1 MAQHWRGVYYERT
14 LPRLSVRADV
24 SPRKL
29 GYLFTSPSL
38 RVIPQALRHWA
49 MGKEQAYHEALLRDP
64 VSSPAKSDGNPSF
77 DYTPLPG
84 PAISPRARL
93 HFYQT
98 LNDEAPAG

>member
-1 MAQHWRGVYYERT
+1 MYPHGNW
-14 LPRLSVRADV
+14 LSFHLSF
-24 SPRKL
+24 SPCHPAGASSL
-29 GYLFTSPSL
+29 GN
-38 RVIPQALRHWA
+38 
-49 MGKEQAYHEALLRDP
+49 GKEHAYHEALLRDP
-64 VSSPAKSDGNPSF
+64 VSSPAKSVGNPSF

>member
-1 MAQHWRGVYYERT
+1 MKKITNISIIRC
-14 LPRLSVRADV
+14 
-24 SPRKL
+24 L
-29 GYLFTSPSL
+29 GLLDQNTSPSL

-49 MGKEQAYHEALLRDP
+49 MGKEHAYHEALLRDP